1 MTMEKKK
8 LKTMDLILIIV
19 GVFLI
24 TFTITMIVL
33 YIITGSEPGT
43 LITCVFATCGGECGI
58 MGWIRTSK
66 ERHRDRQYELEDRQ
80 YYEEK
85 EKNNE

>member
-1 MTMEKKK
+1 MEKKK

-19 GVFLI
+19 GIATVAFI
-24 TFTITMIVL
+24 VTMVIL
-33 YIITGSEPGT
+33 YARTGGIPDT
-43 LITCVFATCGGECGI
+43 LCTCFFAVIGGECGI